1 MKKQCVVRTAP
12 EGPGNWYEP
21 IKMEYLQEKLEEGWT
36 VVMVNPIGKNL
47 EYILEKEIV
56 YDKK

>member
-12 EGPGNWYEP
+12 EESNYWYDST
-21 IKMEYLQEKLEEGWT
+21 KMSYLREKLEDGWT

-47 EYILEKEIV
+47 EYILEKEV
-56 YDKK
+56 KDDE